1 MTGHGNDLFS
11 QQESNRQKSSWLLM
25 SFVFFFAWLGFG
37 GDIVLYLMSSSTE
50 PGSYQHGLPWLGIAA
65 TVLASGLAWS
75 AWKFGPQQV
84 LWSTRAMELI
94 TPGTPEQSR
103 LAHVVDEMA
112 IAAGLPRPRIWIVP
126 DEDPNAFAT
135 GTDPMHASIA
145 VTEGLLA
152 RLDRDELQAVVA
164 HELGHIA
171 RYDTQLMT
179 IVAAM
184 VGAIALLSD
193 GVGRV
198 LFQSGRMGANLGRA
212 GARSLGR
219 AAGRRSS
226 GAVTLWPILL
236 VVWLVSLLVAPLL
249 SRLMS
254 MAISRKREFLADA
267 TAAQY
272 TRNPGALIRAL
283 QKLDDVRAPTLAV
296 GRGAAHLCII
306 DPSDRRFQRWSGL
319 TGDLLASHPAVEERV
334 RRLEAMGG

>member
-1 MTGHGNDLFS
+1 
-11 QQESNRQKSSWLLM
+11 M

-37 GDIVLYLMSSSTE
+37 GDIVLYLMSDSVE
-50 PGSYQHGLPWLGIAA
+50 PGTYQHGLPWIGILA
-65 TVLASGLAWS
+65 TMLASGLAWS
-75 AWKFGPQQV
+75 AWKFGPRQV
-84 LWSTRAMELI
+84 LWSTGAMELI
-94 TPGTPEQSR
+94 TPTTPEQIR
-103 LAHVVDEMA
+103 LSHVVDEMA
-112 IAAGLPRPRIWIVP
+112 IAAGLPRPSVWIVP
-126 DEDPNAFAT
+126 DDDPNAFAT

-184 VGAIALLSD
+184 VGAIALVSD

-198 LFQSGRMGANLGRA
+198 LFHSGGGGVTMGRI

-219 AAGRRSS
+219 VAGRRSG
-226 GAVTLWPILL
+226 GALTLVPILL
-236 VVWLVSLLVAPLL
+236 VVWLISLLAAPVV
-249 SRLMS
+249 SRVMA

-272 TRNPGALIRAL
+272 TRNPGALVRAL
-283 QKLDDVRAPTLAV
+283 QKLDDVRTPTRAV
-296 GRGAAHLCII
+296 GRGVAHLCII

-334 RRLEAMGG
+334 RRLEAMGA

>member
-1 MTGHGNDLFS
+1 MSGHGNDLFS
-11 QQESNRQKSSWLLM
+11 QQESNRRKSSWLLM

-37 GDIVLYLMSSSTE
+37 GDIVLYLMSDGTE

-75 AWKFGPQQV
+75 AWKFGSRQV

-94 TPGTPEQSR
+94 TPTTPEQIR
-103 LAHVVDEMA
+103 LGNVVAEMA

-126 DEDPNAFAT
+126 DDDPNAFAT

-145 VTEGLLA
+145 VTEGLLT

-198 LFQSGRMGANLGRA
+198 LFHSGRIGSSAGSA

-219 AAGRRSS
+219 VAGHRSGGSAA
-226 GAVTLWPILL
+226 LMPILL
-236 VVWLVSLLVAPLL
+236 VVWLVSLLAAPVV
-249 SRLMS
+249 SRLIA

-272 TRNPGALIRAL
+272 TRNPGALVRAL
-283 QKLDDVRAPTLAV
+283 RKIDDVRTPTTAV

-306 DPSDRRFQRWSGL
+306 DASDRRVQRWSGL
-319 TGDLLASHPAVEERV
+319 TGDLLASHPAVEERIL
-334 RRLEAMGG
+334 RLEAMGG